1 MVLSLPHNWGVFKD
15 VYCAGNDSTM
25 AFLKAVLDETCEMFP
40 SEVIHIGGDEV
51 PKVRWAECP
60 KCQAKM
66 AELGLQ
72 TEAELQ
78 THFINE
84 IGTHLARKGRRIMGW
99 DEILEGGL
107 PEGAMVQSWRG
118 MEGAVEATHLGT
130 DAVVSPTSHC
140 YLDYPLRSTD
150 LEEAYSFVP
159 VPGEAMGHEGQ
170 IVGGECNM
178 WSEHAP
184 QDRVMSKAFPRATGL
199 AEVFWSGPA
208 VTQQPGAYDAFLVRL
223 DALSQRW
230 GFLGVTPG
238 LEGVPVAVDV
248 QPDTQGQV
256 AVTVRPAIR
265 NAGGMVTF
273 TPDGTSPGDEIL
285 RGRVGETLR
294 VSGVGS
300 FDVDVTMRG
309 RKTGVVER
317 FPVAG
322 HLGAHR
328 PLVLSHKPSVHYTG
342 GGPQAL
348 AVGAVWISG
357 TVPGK
362 QHKAKTWRRRW
373 IWVLPRL
380 WKRCRCNATCTRT
393 RGFSCPT
400 KCAGRCPRMAST
412 STCWGGPNPRTPWRP
427 TAAKRWCPLS
437 STPQGWRLGLSG

>member
-1 MVLSLPHNWGVFKD
+1 
-15 VYCAGNDSTM
+15 
-25 AFLKAVLDETCEMFP
+25 
-40 SEVIHIGGDEV
+40 
-51 PKVRWAECP
+51 
-60 KCQAKM
+60 
-66 AELGLQ
+66 
-72 TEAELQ
+72 
-78 THFINE
+78 
-84 IGTHLARKGRRIMGW
+84 
-99 DEILEGGL
+99 
-107 PEGAMVQSWRG
+107 MVQSWRG

-159 VPGEAMGHEGQ
+159 VPEEAMGQEGQ

-184 QDRVMSKAFPRATGL
+184 QDGHVESLSQGHRAG
-199 AEVFWSGPA
+199 EVFWSGPA

-223 DALSQRW
+223 DALSQQW

-273 TPDGTSPGDEIL
+273 TPEGTSPGDEIL

-300 FDVDVTMRG
+300 LDVDVAMRG

-348 AVGAVWISG
+348 ADGRRGSLDFRDGAWQAAQGQDMAATVDLGASQTLETLQVQCYLYQDAWIFLPDEVRWEVSKDG
-357 TVPGK
+357 VSYDMLGRSKPED
-362 QHKAKTWRRRW
+362 ARR
-373 IWVLPRL
+373 
-380 WKRCRCNATCTRT
+380 
-393 RGFSCPT
+393 S
-400 KCAGRCPRMAST
+400 
-412 STCWGGPNPRTPWRP
+412 
-427 TAAKRWCPLS
+427 TAAKSKGALCPRRRRGGGS
-437 STPQGWRLGLSG
+437 VCRLTLTNAGVCPPWHDAATEPSWLFADELVVLGR